1 MKLSFFMII
10 PAITMGTLSF
20 GATKLL
26 HTTKADNGPGKGQA
40 RSLSIE
46 QNRLSGNF
54 IIKGSVDEKYDAPL
68 KVYLVDNKSIRD
80 SCTLNKGSFV
90 LKGKLDEPFLGHIIL
105 QHDPT
110 VSIRK
115 NKKNDY
121 RQLWVESGE
130 TTVTA
135 QDMISKAVISGSQ
148 LNDDVVS
155 YDKTLVPVT
164 AKEGVVMDT
173 MVSNYNKDPLAANK
187 HYDEGMKRLLPERT
201 KLTAQFIHE
210 HGNSFYCLEI
220 ISSSLNESPDI
231 AVQERW
237 FASLSVDLKNTPTG
251 KVTAALIAKKKS
263 VGIGIEAPVFTQK
276 DTLGKPVSLADFHSK
291 YVLVDFWASW
301 CMPCRAENPNV
312 LKAYNMY
319 KDKNFTVLGVS
330 LDDERSKAGWI
341 KAIEKDQLPWTQV
354 SDLKGWNDSAAKLY
368 GVRAIPANFLIDPS
382 GKIIAEDLH
391 GDALEAAL
399 EKYIQ

>member
-1 MKLSFFMII
+1 
-10 PAITMGTLSF
+10 
-20 GATKLL
+20 
-26 HTTKADNGPGKGQA
+26 
-40 RSLSIE
+40 
-46 QNRLSGNF
+46 
-54 IIKGSVDEKYDAPL
+54 
-68 KVYLVDNKSIRD
+68 
-80 SCTLNKGSFV
+80 
-90 LKGKLDEPFLGHIIL
+90 
-105 QHDPT
+105 
-110 VSIRK
+110 
-115 NKKNDY
+115 
-121 RQLWVESGE
+121 
-130 TTVTA
+130 
-135 QDMISKAVISGSQ
+135 MISKAVISGSQ